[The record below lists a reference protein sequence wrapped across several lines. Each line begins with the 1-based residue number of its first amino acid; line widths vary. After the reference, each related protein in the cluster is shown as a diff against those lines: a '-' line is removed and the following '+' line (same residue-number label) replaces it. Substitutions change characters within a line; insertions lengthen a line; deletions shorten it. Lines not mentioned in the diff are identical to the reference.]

1 MDITGKTKDSFKA
14 QRDIADICNR
24 PSLEL
29 DERGGKPRAPFVLK
43 VKDIKEVM
51 RWIKRLKFPDSYA
64 VRLKRCVNLTAGK
77 IHGLK
82 SHDYHI
88 IMKRLLH
95 VRLHEYLDDEI
106 WKALAELS
114 YFYRQLCAKEIKKDV
129 MEKLEKEISV
139 LICKL
144 KKYFL
149 QGGSI
154 RCNIFLFIFH
164 MKLRL
169 TALCS
174 ISGCITLKEH

>member
-106 WKALAELS
+106 WKTLAELS
-114 YFYRQLCAKEIKKDV
+114 YFYRQLCAKEIKKRCDGEV
-129 MEKLEKEISV
+129 GEGDTGAYMQI
-139 LICKL
+139 
-144 KKYFL
+144 KK
-149 QGGSI
+149 
-154 RCNIFLFIFH
+154 NIFS
-164 MKLRL
+164 KVVQSDA
-169 TALCS
+169 TSSCS
-174 ISGCITLKEH
+174 YSIWS